1 MDQALT
7 ASGPT
12 MCGMDDAFTL
22 LRRATGLLPRDA
34 RAGIGATV
42 DDVRDFQHRQEWG
55 FVLDLL
61 MEFGDEHPVSV
72 AFWSLLEAAARQMM
86 RERAAQWCVWRAGE
100 VRHGTFRAVLSLPP
114 AREGGRR
121 SAFAGQG
128 QLRPVW
134 DIGRVTADGGR
145 ELYVAAVWVEGAESL
160 GPGESAPVR
169 LAPLS
174 PDRWRHLA
182 PGTVITM
189 HEGRPVAGTATI
201 LQVVAPFEIHAR
213 STGEGV

>member
-1 MDQALT
+1 
-7 ASGPT
+7 
-12 MCGMDDAFTL
+12 MDDAFTL

-34 RAGIGATV
+34 RIGIGATV
-42 DDVRDFQHRQEWG
+42 DDVRDFQHRREWG

-61 MEFGDEHPVSV
+61 MEFGDEHPVPV
-72 AFWSLLEAAARQMM
+72 AFWSLLETAARQMM
-86 RERAAQWCVWRAGE
+86 LERAAQWCGWREGE
-100 VRHGTFRAVLSLPP
+100 VRHGTFRAVLSLPS
-114 AREGGRR
+114 AREGRR
-121 SAFAGQG
+121 RTAFAGQG

-145 ELYVAAVWVEGAESL
+145 EMYIAAVWVEGAERL

-174 PDRWRHLA
+174 PDRWRHLT

-201 LQVVAPFEIHAR
+201 LQVVAPLEKQVR
-213 STGEGV
+213 SAEEEG